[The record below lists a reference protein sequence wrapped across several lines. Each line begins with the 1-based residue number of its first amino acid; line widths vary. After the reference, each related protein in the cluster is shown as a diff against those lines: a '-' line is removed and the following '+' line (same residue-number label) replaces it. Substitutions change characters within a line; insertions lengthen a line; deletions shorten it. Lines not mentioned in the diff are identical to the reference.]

1 MRIRIVRAIILL
13 IALIIS
19 GCATWASGE
28 NRLQTTRYQ
37 RTADAG
43 RTLIVLL
50 PGIYDRPGAF
60 AGERFVDMARASPM
74 AADLVAV
81 DANFAY
87 YRART
92 IVSRLRQDVIGPAR
106 RAGYERIWLVGI
118 SLGGLGALLYLK
130 AHPEDV
136 NGVVLLSPYL
146 GEPRLINQIDAAGSL
161 AAWRPPPT
169 CASETDCVLWKWLR
183 AYTSDPSA
191 DATMLL
197 GYGDRDRFPK
207 AHQLLAQA
215 LGTPR
220 STVVDGGHD
229 WNTWRQLWQ
238 QFLEDPWAGTW
249 HADAPVRDQAKK

>member
-1 MRIRIVRAIILL
+1 MQSVYYRGSAE
-13 IALIIS
+13 A
-19 GCATWASGE
+19 A
-28 NRLQTTRYQ
+28 
-37 RTADAG
+37 

-60 AGERFVDMARASPM
+60 AGEQFVAMARASPM
-74 AADLVAV
+74 TADLIAV
-81 DANFAY
+81 DANYAY

-92 IVSRLRQDVIGPAR
+92 IIPRLRQDVIAPAQ

-146 GEPRLINQIDAAGSL
+146 GEARMIDQIDVSGSL
-161 AAWRPPPT
+161 AVWRPPST
-169 CASETDCVLWKWLR
+169 CASEMDCDLWQWLR
-183 AYTSDPSA
+183 AFTSDPSA
-191 DATMLL
+191 PRATMLL

-207 AHQLLAQA
+207 AHRLLAQA
-215 LGTPR
+215 LGSER

-238 QFLEDPWAGTW
+238 QFLETPWADTW
-249 HADAPVRDQAKK
+249 QVGAPVRDQAKK